1 MSQPLPSV
9 SFRNILGPG
18 VLAVACVLCLLPFVA
33 LCWYAHPSADDFLT
47 ANDVRRHGHLGYVPF
62 MYQTWTGRY
71 TSALLWGVLHPVAY
85 GNIKEGYG
93 LVCLLLLL
101 AVPVAFYAVVRAL
114 LPKQFS
120 RRTLWLSSGVLTAL
134 FLLQMPSPAEGF
146 YWITGGVFNYVLP
159 SLLTLLLLAALARHT
174 SAETPSAQRKWLGVA
189 ALLAVL
195 VIGGNETNA
204 IPLALG
210 VTGFTALRCLQRR
223 RLVWPYIGLTAVVAV
238 ACAVAFLAPG
248 NFVRMAGHHQTPLW
262 ESFDKG
268 ALSAYRSVVN
278 WLGNGI
284 VPALTALLLP
294 VSSRLWRVPALPLNR
309 LAQNPLFITLLMAV
323 SLVMVM
329 FMGWWGTS
337 QPMPLRSRNVLYLFF
352 LIGWFLNVH
361 AWARYL
367 WRRTGRPAF
376 SLPAWARAGL
386 LTWIV
391 LAFALGPR
399 FSWRG
404 HESTDNLNNVLVAYQ
419 DWLGGAAARYD
430 EQLTARY
437 RTLQEAGWLPDE
449 AVVEPLQDP
458 PRTILFGDI
467 TPDIHD
473 WSNLAYADFFGKKTI
488 RTR

>member
-1 MSQPLPSV
+1 MSLTTPSA
-9 SFRNILGPG
+9 SFRNLLGPA
-18 VLAVACVLCLLPFVA
+18 VLAVASVLCLLPFLA

-71 TSALLWGVLHPVAY
+71 TSALLWGVLNPVAY

-93 LVCLLLLL
+93 VVCLLLLL
-101 AVPVAFYAVVRAL
+101 ALPVALYVL
-114 LPKQFS
+114 LRTLLVGQFS
-120 RRTLWLSSGVLTAL
+120 RGTLWVSSGVLAGL
-134 FLLQMPSPAEGF
+134 FLFQMPSPAEGF
-146 YWITGGVFNYVLP
+146 YWITSTYNYVLP
-159 SLLTLLLLAALARHT
+159 ALLTLLWLAALARHA
-174 SAETPSAQRKWLGVA
+174 SAPTPAAQCKWLGIA
-189 ALLAVL
+189 ALLAVV

-204 IPLALG
+204 VPLALG

-223 RLVWPYIGLTAVVAV
+223 RLEWSYIALSAVVV
-238 ACAVAFLAPG
+238 LACAVAFLAPG
-248 NFVRMAGHHQTPLW
+248 NFVRMGQQHQYSLW

-278 WLGNGI
+278 WLGNG
-284 VPALTALLLP
+284 VLVALTVLLLP
-294 VSSRLWRVPALPLNR
+294 VSYRLRQVPNLPLNR

-323 SLVMVM
+323 SLVLVM

-376 SLPAWARAGL
+376 SLPAWAQAGL

-391 LAFALGPR
+391 LAFTLGPR

-404 HESTDNLNNVLVAYQ
+404 HEPTDNLNNVLVAYQ